1 MSLIVR
7 MVSTNAG
14 LLQQLLLLSNSPAWK
29 TLTDD
34 EILIS
39 NKMNVLDYSIEVM
52 ALSTSGVLAPGP
64 LFFANLAYAT
74 RHDKWSG
81 VKVAYGHTI
90 VELPLIIIL
99 AAGLFTFDTA
109 KKYANVVGLI
119 GGIAILVFVG
129 FQIATI
135 IKEKRGLGKLN
146 LADSKSP
153 FIVGIAL
160 SALNPFFILWWLTV
174 GLKLISDSAAFG
186 VTMGIAILFV
196 LHIWMDY
203 AWLASTAYLASKG
216 ASVLKSKYYPI
227 LLSGL
232 TVVLIYYGVS
242 FVSQSVSQHMF
253 R

>member
-14 LLQQLLLLSNSPAWK
+14 LLQQLLLLSNSAAWK

-39 NKMNVLDYSIEVM
+39 YKMNVLDYSIEVM

-99 AAGLFTFDTA
+99 AAGLLTFDIA